1 MSTAVVPAK
10 QPMSAASIAWYA
22 TLVLIPVLTAA
33 MLLWIRHVQVRHL
46 ASRQITSYGKVP
58 DFQLTNQDGQPFGLT
73 NLRGQIWIADFIY
86 STCPGPC
93 PMIST
98 RMGELQKPLRNS
110 DVQLVSFTVDPE
122 KDTPQVLR
130 TYADNL
136 NADSSRWNFLTGPR
150 WAIYT
155 LIRDGFKL
163 GLSDGS
169 ENSGQP
175 IHSTRVALVDR
186 TGEIRGYYD
195 LTEADAV
202 TKLVADT
209 NHLLRLQPQNPR

>member
-1 MSTAVVPAK
+1 
-10 QPMSAASIAWYA
+10 
-22 TLVLIPVLTAA
+22 
-33 MLLWIRHVQVRHL
+33 VRHL

-86 STCPGPC
+86 STCPGRC
-93 PMIST
+93 PMICT